1 MASAGNG
8 KHSIQIRF
16 NTDKER
22 VSATAPA
29 WRVLIDGVEFLA
41 SDVRVEV
48 PMWTSEDILP
58 TGIKK
63 WHLTCEGEAHFDEPG
78 GNCIIR

>member
-8 KHSIQIRF
+8 KHNIQIRF
-16 NTDKER
+16 NTDKEK
-22 VSATAPA
+22 VSASAKA

-41 SDVRVEV
+41 KDVRVEV

-58 TGIKK
+58 NGLKK
-63 WHLTCEGEAHFDEPG
+63 WHLSCEGEVFWDEPG
-78 GNCIIR
+78 GNCTIR